1 MHCLL
6 SPLELI
12 YSMRGLI
19 AEIFKI
25 LFKIEFFKGTYYGFY
40 KRVFKPLDLFHGVEK
55 NIRINGSHFQ
65 LHIDDW
71 VQQNVFFLGEYEP
84 AELKAIGPY
93 LKDDAVFI
101 DVGANFG
108 WYTLFASSIIG
119 NEGQVVAF
127 EPFPENFKRLS
138 QNIGLN
144 PNRKIIAENLAV
156 GEQKGVLDLYYNKEE
171 QNLGMVSKNATL
183 NSKKKTVPMIAFDD
197 YVREHNIKKI
207 DFIKIDIEGAELQAL
222 QGMKEV
228 LRKLK
233 PVLLVEILKEQ
244 NDRNSILSFLL
255 DLGYQQFY
263 ITDDGA
269 ISSIETTVNRDNY
282 LFTCPFLN

>member
-93 LKDDAVFI
+93 LKDDARATVWAALYNAA
-101 DVGANFG
+101 VTN
-108 WYTLFASSIIG
+108 
-119 NEGQVVAF
+119 
-127 EPFPENFKRLS
+127 
-138 QNIGLN
+138 LN
-144 PNRKIIAENLAV
+144 KDSAKAV
-156 GEQKGVLDLYYNKEE
+156 SGGS
-171 QNLGMVSKNATL
+171 GMS
-183 NSKKKTVPMIAFDD
+183 
-197 YVREHNIKKI
+197 
-207 DFIKIDIEGAELQAL
+207 IKI
-222 QGMKEV
+222 
-228 LRKLK
+228 
-233 PVLLVEILKEQ
+233 
-244 NDRNSILSFLL
+244 NS
-255 DLGYQQFY
+255 Y
-263 ITDDGA
+263 
-269 ISSIETTVNRDNY
+269 
-282 LFTCPFLN
+282 